1 MPETEPARD
10 RALESVELATACQ
23 VKNLISTKTPL
34 EVKNGGMLAD
44 IEVQYFSDMLQGK
57 IGIEEGIK
65 KLSEEWRKQGGE
77 ELLKEINEIYKSSKK

>member
-1 MPETEPARD
+1 M
-10 RALESVELATACQ
+10 ELATACQ

-57 IGIEEGIK
+57 IGIEEGVK